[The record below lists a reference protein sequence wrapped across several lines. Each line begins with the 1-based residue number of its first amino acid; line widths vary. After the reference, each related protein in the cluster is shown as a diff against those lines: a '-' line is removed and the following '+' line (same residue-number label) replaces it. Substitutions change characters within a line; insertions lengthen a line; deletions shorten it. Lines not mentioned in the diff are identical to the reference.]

1 MPVQKPTTKTD
12 LINGIVSKGDL
23 PVTILVCYGLYDL
36 ANQATTELVQVVCIA
51 SLALVGTAYTLA
63 RILKG

>member
-23 PVTILVCYGLYDL
+23 PVTILVC
-36 ANQATTELVQVVCIA
+36 
-51 SLALVGTAYTLA
+51 
-63 RILKG
+63 